1 MKRLIVGLETAR
13 VGESS
18 LSQQAVASEVMTKR
32 VITAR
37 PDHTLL
43 QVSELMETHG
53 ISRVVIQDE
62 NRAVGI
68 VTQKDLL
75 AFLLDDVS
83 PRGMEEMKASEAMTT
98 GLITAEP
105 TTPVQEVAKKM
116 IWRDISSVIIV
127 DTEGLL
133 AGIVTKFDLTMHC
146 AKRWVGIH
154 KVRDFMTPN
163 PVTVKPTQSVFSVVS
178 TMREKDIARVLVADK
193 TLQGIITL
201 ADLSS
206 AGDIF
211 APAKLIRERKAV
223 SVKGLIVPATSIITL
238 TARDIMTPNP
248 KTAREDEDLCEA
260 AGMMARNRFGG
271 LPVVNVRDELVGII
285 TETDI
290 AKALASPAR
299 QPHG

>member
-1 MKRLIVGLETAR
+1 M
-13 VGESS
+13 
-18 LSQQAVASEVMTKR
+18 SQQPVASVVMTKR

-37 PDHTLL
+37 PDDTLL
-43 QVSELMETHG
+43 HVNQLMEGHG
-53 ISRVVIQDE
+53 ISRVVIEDE

-68 VTQKDLL
+68 LTQKDLL

-83 PRGMEEMKASEAMTT
+83 PRGMEEMKASEAMST

-105 TTPVQEVAKKM
+105 STPVQEVAKKM

-127 DTEGLL
+127 DASGLL
-133 AGIVTKFDLTMHC
+133 AGIVTKFDLTMHF
-146 AKRWVGIH
+146 AKHCVGIH

-163 PVTVKPTQSVFSVVS
+163 PVTVKPAQSVFSVVS
-178 TMREKDIARVLVADK
+178 TMREKNIARVLVADE
-193 TLQGIITL
+193 TLQGIIAL

-206 AGDIF
+206 AGAIF
-211 APAKLIRERKAV
+211 APARLVRERKAV
-223 SVKGLIVPATSIITL
+223 SVKGLIVPATSIISL

-248 KTAREDEDLCEA
+248 KTVREDEDLCEA

-271 LPVVNVRDELVGII
+271 LPVVNVGDELVGII

-299 QPHG
+299 QRQG